1 MIQERGGRKSQEDGE
16 GKVKKKKKKTVGREA
31 YRARN
36 ADESGGS
43 GGRGAVRPR
52 GEISQGKRAGRG
64 KRKQNI

>member
-1 MIQERGGRKSQEDGE
+1 M
-16 GKVKKKKKKTVGREA
+16 GREA